1 MTTVT
6 TRHDATDATD
16 AARLIALGMRPKQLP
31 ARDLVYADLVRRY
44 GEDDE
49 FAGLVKA
56 VAEGLGIA
64 VLAVTAASGAV
75 LAAREESVF
84 ELKIDE
90 YARRS
95 ALTSRGV
102 DKVIHALAHLAVAAL
117 AFPRPD
123 DLVNDTYVGRVS
135 VDQVDGVI
143 REAGRI
149 LDQRSAEAERNDDP
163 LETAPDL
170 ERAWRAYA
178 RRPAAA
184 ATRDGRLSPD
194 STLGMVAKA
203 VRFLAEQGFLV
214 LVGEE
219 GSGTYRTTPRYQVQV
234 RELAA
239 NSAFRELLSLG
250 VVTVADPSGTLHT
263 VNSDTLLGS

>member
-1 MTTVT
+1 MITPS
-6 TRHDATDATD
+6 DAAD

-31 ARDLVYADLVRRY
+31 SRDLVYADLVTRY
-44 GEDDE
+44 REDDE
-49 FAGLVKA
+49 FAGLVRS
-56 VAEGLGIA
+56 VADGLGLA
-64 VLAVTAASGAV
+64 VLAVTPASGAV

-90 YARRS
+90 YARR
-95 ALTSRGV
+95 AVLGGRGV

-123 DLVNDTYVGRVS
+123 DLVNDTYVGRAS
-135 VDQVDGVI
+135 VEQVDAVV

-149 LDQRSAEAERNDDP
+149 LDERATAAERNDDP

-178 RRPAAA
+178 RRPAVA
-184 ATRDGRLSPD
+184 ATRDGRLSSD
-194 STLGMVAKA
+194 STVGMVTKA

-214 LVGEE
+214 PAGDD
-219 GSGTYRTTPRYQVQV
+219 GGGTYRTTARYQVQV

-239 NSAFRELLSLG
+239 NAAFRELLELG
-250 VVTVADPSGTLHT
+250 VVPVTAAAPSLTVP
-263 VNSDTLLGS
+263 VEELL

>member
-1 MTTVT
+1 MTTAT
-6 TRHDATDATD
+6 SRHQAAD
-16 AARLIALGMRPKQLP
+16 AARLIALGMRPRQLP

-44 GEDDE
+44 REDDE
-49 FAGLVKA
+49 FADLVRA

-64 VLAVTAASGAV
+64 VLAVTPASGAV

-90 YARRS
+90 YARRA

-123 DLVNDTYVGRVS
+123 DLVNDAYVGRVS
-135 VDQVDGVI
+135 VEQVDAMV
-143 REAGRI
+143 REAGRV
-149 LDQRSAEAERNDDP
+149 LDEQAAAAELNSDP

-178 RRPAAA
+178 RRPAAG

-203 VRFLAEQGFLV
+203 VRFLAEQGFLM
-214 LVGEE
+214 LVGDE
-219 GSGTYRTTPRYQVQV
+219 GGGTYRSTPRYQVQV

-250 VVTVADPSGTLHT
+250 VVAISDPTGTLRAVH
-263 VNSDTLLGS
+263 SDTLQGS

>member
-1 MTTVT
+1 MSPVT
-6 TRHDATDATD
+6 NKYDATD

-31 ARDLVYADLVRRY
+31 ARDLVYADLVRRFAA
-44 GEDDE
+44 DDA
-49 FAGLVKA
+49 FADLVKA

-64 VLAVTAASGAV
+64 VLAVTPASGAV

-90 YARRS
+90 YARRA

-123 DLVNDTYVGRVS
+123 DLVNDTYIGRVA
-135 VDQVDGVI
+135 VEQVDAMV

-149 LDQRSAEAERNDDP
+149 LDQQSAESELNNDP

-170 ERAWRAYA
+170 ERAWRAYT
-178 RRPAAA
+178 RRPAAG

-214 LVGEE
+214 LVSDE
-219 GSGTYRTTPRYQVQV
+219 GGGTYRTTPRYQVQV

-250 VVTVADPSGTLHT
+250 VVTVSDPSGSLSS
-263 VNSDTLLGS
+263 VNGDTLPGS